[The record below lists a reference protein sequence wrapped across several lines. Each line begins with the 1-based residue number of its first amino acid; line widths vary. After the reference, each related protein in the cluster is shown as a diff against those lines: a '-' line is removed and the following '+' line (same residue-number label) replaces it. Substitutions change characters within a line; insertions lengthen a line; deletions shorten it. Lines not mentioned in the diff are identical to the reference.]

1 MNCGYYRWIQA
12 CINEELPP
20 TTELEQGLRN
30 GVFLAKLG
38 HFLAP
43 QVVPL
48 KKIYDKDQARYQVG
62 PHKTACSLE
71 VIG

>member
-1 MNCGYYRWIQA
+1 VYYRWIQA
-12 CINEELPP
+12 CINEELPA

-48 KKIYDKDQARYQVG
+48 KKIYDRDQTRYQVD
-62 PHKTACSLE
+62 PQ
-71 VIG
+71 